1 MFAIPMMAQVDSLS
15 AAKNDSLA
23 LQVQVPVI
31 EYTMQRKTYEIAE
44 ISVTGADSYE
54 DFVLIGFSG
63 LAVGDKIEI
72 PGDQITKSLKRFW
85 KQGLFSDVKFK
96 ATKIEG
102 DKIWLEIALKQRP
115 RVSDIVYNGL
125 RKTEQE
131 DIEVKVGIQKGGQMT
146 PDLADR
152 AKKIITKYL
161 EEKGFYHT
169 QVQVLQFDDLA
180 HPGYVKVAVNV
191 NKQEKTR
198 VGQIFVTGNEALT
211 ATQINRAMKKT
222 NDNNIVNLFRPK
234 KFVAAEFEN
243 DKKAVIEK
251 YNEIG
256 YRDAM
261 IVADS
266 VVQSPV
272 DSTRV
277 DVYLTVDEGN
287 KYVFGDITW
296 VGNTVYPYEYLNA
309 VLGIKKGETY
319 NLKELNK
326 RLNEDDDAVSK
337 LYTDQGYL
345 FFNVDPVEVR
355 INNDSI
361 DFEMRMY
368 EGQPATINEI
378 NIVGNT
384 RVYEHVVRR
393 ELYTKPGIGRASCRE
408 RV

>member
-1 MFAIPMMAQVDSLS
+1 MMAQVDSLS

-96 ATKIEG
+96 ATKIDG

-161 EEKGFYHT
+161 EEKGLYHT

-296 VGNTVYPYEYLNA
+296 VGNTVYPYEYLY
-309 VLGIKKGETY
+309 V
-319 NLKELNK
+319 
-326 RLNEDDDAVSK
+326 
-337 LYTDQGYL
+337 
-345 FFNVDPVEVR
+345 
-355 INNDSI
+355 
-361 DFEMRMY
+361 
-368 EGQPATINEI
+368 
-378 NIVGNT
+378 
-384 RVYEHVVRR
+384 
-393 ELYTKPGIGRASCRE
+393 
-408 RV
+408 